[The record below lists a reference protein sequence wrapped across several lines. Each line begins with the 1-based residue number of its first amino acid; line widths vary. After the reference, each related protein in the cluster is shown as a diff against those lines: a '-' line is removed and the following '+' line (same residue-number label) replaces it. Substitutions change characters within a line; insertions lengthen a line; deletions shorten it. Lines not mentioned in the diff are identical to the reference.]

1 MSFFLIIL
9 FIRIKDGRLYL
20 FSISS
25 SFYFIFIF
33 FTFGLRLRVLP
44 LLLSLV
50 LLSWIVVPIRELA
63 NKHFLISVL
72 TLKSQN
78 IAKLPSGIDIDIDD
92 TIRKRSTFLSRMTFR
107 SIFIVSNISSYIY
120 YLKIE
125 YNNDLPNNIAVDSI
139 DSSQLLY
146 SGDVKAEGNL
156 VSKKTFNPILTK
168 KLQYVQYNN
177 PTLNKALKS
186 WGKDTSNNN
195 TSSSSMQEDVIN
207 IQLPYNPNQP
217 MNSDL

>member
-1 MSFFLIIL
+1 M
-9 FIRIKDGRLYL
+9 
-20 FSISS
+20 
-25 SFYFIFIF
+25 
-33 FTFGLRLRVLP
+33 
-44 LLLSLV
+44 
-50 LLSWIVVPIRELA
+50 RELA
-63 NKHFLISVL
+63 NKHFLISVS

-78 IAKLPSGIDIDIDD
+78 MAKLLSGIDMDVND

-125 YNNDLPNNIAVDSI
+125 YNNDLSNNIAVDSI

-168 KLQYVQYNN
+168 ELQYFQYNN
-177 PTLNKALKS
+177 PIPNKALKS
-186 WGKDTSNNN
+186 
-195 TSSSSMQEDVIN
+195 
-207 IQLPYNPNQP
+207 
-217 MNSDL
+217 

>member
-1 MSFFLIIL
+1 M
-9 FIRIKDGRLYL
+9 
-20 FSISS
+20 
-25 SFYFIFIF
+25 
-33 FTFGLRLRVLP
+33 
-44 LLLSLV
+44 
-50 LLSWIVVPIRELA
+50 RELA
-63 NKHFLISVL
+63 NKHFLISVS

-78 IAKLPSGIDIDIDD
+78 MAKLLSGIDMDVND

-107 SIFIVSNISSYIY
+107 SIFIVSNILSYIY

-156 VSKKTFNPILTK
+156 VSKKIFNPILTK

-177 PTLNKALKS
+177 PTPNKALKS
-186 WGKDTSNNN
+186 
-195 TSSSSMQEDVIN
+195 
-207 IQLPYNPNQP
+207 
-217 MNSDL
+217 

>member
-1 MSFFLIIL
+1 M
-9 FIRIKDGRLYL
+9 
-20 FSISS
+20 
-25 SFYFIFIF
+25 
-33 FTFGLRLRVLP
+33 
-44 LLLSLV
+44 
-50 LLSWIVVPIRELA
+50 RELA
-63 NKHFLISVL
+63 NKHFLISIS

-78 IAKLPSGIDIDIDD
+78 MAKLPSGIDMDVDD

-186 WGKDTSNNN
+186 
-195 TSSSSMQEDVIN
+195 
-207 IQLPYNPNQP
+207 
-217 MNSDL
+217 

>member
-1 MSFFLIIL
+1 M
-9 FIRIKDGRLYL
+9 
-20 FSISS
+20 
-25 SFYFIFIF
+25 
-33 FTFGLRLRVLP
+33 
-44 LLLSLV
+44 
-50 LLSWIVVPIRELA
+50 RELA
-63 NKHFLISVL
+63 NKHFLISIS

-78 IAKLPSGIDIDIDD
+78 MAKLPSGIDMDVDD

-177 PTLNKALKS
+177 PTPNKALKS
-186 WGKDTSNNN
+186 
-195 TSSSSMQEDVIN
+195 
-207 IQLPYNPNQP
+207 
-217 MNSDL
+217 

>member
-1 MSFFLIIL
+1 MV
-9 FIRIKDGRLYL
+9 GP
-20 FSISS
+20 
-25 SFYFIFIF
+25 
-33 FTFGLRLRVLP
+33 V
-44 LLLSLV
+44 
-50 LLSWIVVPIRELA
+50 RELA
-63 NKHFLISVL
+63 NKHFLISIS

-78 IAKLPSGIDIDIDD
+78 MAKLPSGIDMDVDD

-186 WGKDTSNNN
+186 
-195 TSSSSMQEDVIN
+195 
-207 IQLPYNPNQP
+207 
-217 MNSDL
+217 

>member
-1 MSFFLIIL
+1 M
-9 FIRIKDGRLYL
+9 
-20 FSISS
+20 
-25 SFYFIFIF
+25 
-33 FTFGLRLRVLP
+33 
-44 LLLSLV
+44 
-50 LLSWIVVPIRELA
+50 
-63 NKHFLISVL
+63 
-72 TLKSQN
+72 
-78 IAKLPSGIDIDIDD
+78 AKLPSGIDMDVDD

-177 PTLNKALKS
+177 PTPNKALKS
-186 WGKDTSNNN
+186 
-195 TSSSSMQEDVIN
+195 
-207 IQLPYNPNQP
+207 
-217 MNSDL
+217 